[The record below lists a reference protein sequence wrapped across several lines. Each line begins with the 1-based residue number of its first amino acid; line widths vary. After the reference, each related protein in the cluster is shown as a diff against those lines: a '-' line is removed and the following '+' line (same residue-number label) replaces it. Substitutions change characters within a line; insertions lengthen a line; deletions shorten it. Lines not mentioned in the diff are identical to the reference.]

1 MTRIGM
7 VLAVGWSVAWGT
19 GAEGTPLQVGAEGE
33 RILVVADSAGGLAS
47 AAGGLI
53 EEAMEL
59 DVPVGVCLAAGGEAE
74 MLAAEDALSA
84 LGCPAEAMECLG
96 QPGGKLDMI
105 WAERWGG
112 QAPLR
117 HGGGWGTT
125 SVPYEWAWRPGA
137 VHAGEDVVETLAEV
151 VQIFEPTRILAAG
164 TGPFAWEAARAAGC
178 EAEVLEA
185 AGGRYGGTGEL
196 AFPVADFQMEPKRA
210 ALRAAGEA
218 GVAEKREE
226 WRRMDARAGGEELE
240 GAGRIAGW
248 RVERTAD
255 GAVAFRAECAEKL
268 GGRWAVRWRIWATGG
283 ATPFAQQ
290 AKIVAEARRGNAFG
304 KDLRTGKSVKA
315 ACLGWGGTSEVVT
328 LPEAAL
334 GGATQAWVQLELLEG
349 DEVLDRTG
357 WARVDLAARVP
368 AEEGEDAGAAVRWDG
383 GRTKA
388 GGGLT
393 PKVRMPGRTA
403 GAKAGTR
410 TLTPVQKPAKA
421 ETEVKA
427 APAEK
432 TPEPEKAAK
441 STKGGGAKGKGRG
454 AKRAADD
461 PSAPVRW

>member
-1 MTRIGM
+1 MKTLTRFWLF
-7 VLAVGWSVAWGT
+7 LAVAGSLARGSAE
-19 GAEGTPLQVGAEGE
+19 GAEPLRVGAEGE
-33 RILVVADSAGGLAS
+33 RILIVADSAGGLAG

-53 EEAMEL
+53 QEALEL
-59 DVPVGVCLAAGGEAE
+59 DVPVMVCLAAGGEAE
-74 MLAAEDALSA
+74 MLAAEDALAA

-96 QPGGKLDMI
+96 QPGGKLDML

-137 VHAGEDVVETLAEV
+137 AHAGEDVVETLGEV

-178 EAEVLEA
+178 GAEVLEA
-185 AGGRYGGTGEL
+185 VGGRYGGTGEL
-196 AFPVADFQMEPKRA
+196 AFPVAEFQMEPKRA

-218 GVAEKREE
+218 GVAKKREE
-226 WRRMDARAGGEELE
+226 WRKLDARAGGEELD

-248 RVERTAD
+248 RVERTAE

-268 GGRWAVRWRIWATGG
+268 GGRWAVRWRIWTTGG
-283 ATPFAQQ
+283 ETPFAQQ

-315 ACLGWGGTSEVVT
+315 TCLGWGGTTEVVT

-334 GGATQAWVQLELLEG
+334 DGATQAWVQLELMEG

-357 WARVDLAARVP
+357 WVRVDWARQVK
-368 AEEGEDAGAAVRWDG
+368 EEDDDGSKPMVWDG
-383 GRTKA
+383 GNGK
-388 GGGLT
+388 GLK
-393 PKVRMPGRTA
+393 PKVRMPGRPSGGVGARVLTPIA
-403 GAKAGTR
+403 APAVVPEAPKAEVPKAEAPAKTKAPKAEAPAKAKAG
-410 TLTPVQKPAKA
+410 
-421 ETEVKA
+421 
-427 APAEK
+427 
-432 TPEPEKAAK
+432 
-441 STKGGGAKGKGRG
+441 G
-454 AKRAADD
+454 AKRAKTDWDA
-461 PSAPVRW
+461 SVKW